1 MHYKNGEK
9 MKNFFKFLT
18 LTVVTVFTAGEI
30 AASSI
35 YLTKSGGSIFGTVG
49 NSDVFLNRGIGGSIY
64 GTVGNSDVFLN
75 RGIGGSVYGNI
86 GNSDVFLNR
95 GIGGSVYGD
104 IGRTSIYLDRY
115 DY

>member
-49 NSDVFLNRGIGGSIY
+49 NSDVFLNRGIGGS
-64 GTVGNSDVFLN
+64 
-75 RGIGGSVYGNI
+75 
-86 GNSDVFLNR
+86 
-95 GIGGSVYGD
+95 VYGD